1 MGTVD
6 DEFLQFPSHAH
17 ATFTVYV
24 LTLSPFLFSM
34 AVTGSLTSSF
44 LPKFVILSIFFF

>member
-6 DEFLQFPSHAH
+6 DEFLQYPSHAH